1 MKSFKF
7 KIFGNEYSVKVKEI
21 EAQTII
27 LEVNG
32 SEYTVEMEKEI
43 KATKTPVLARS
54 QPKTI
59 SSPVE
64 NTLASKSSTRKLTA
78 PLPGVILEVL
88 TEEGVPVKAGQT
100 LIVMEAM
107 KMENNILAEHSGV
120 VKSLK
125 VRKGDAVL
133 QGDLLIEIE

>member
-7 KIFGNEYSVKVKEI
+7 KIFGNEYLVNVKEAEGQI
-21 EAQTII
+21 LK

-32 SEYTVEMEKEI
+32 SEYEVEMEKEV
-43 KATKTPVLARS
+43 KATKTPTLVRS

-59 SSPVE
+59 APPTQ
-64 NTLASKSSTRKLTA
+64 NTLATKTSTRRIMA
-78 PLPGVILEVL
+78 PLPGVILEL
-88 TEEGVPVKAGQT
+88 HIKEGDVVKTGD
-100 LIVMEAM
+100 LLMVMEAM
-107 KMENNILAEHSGV
+107 KMENNILAEQSGM